1 MKQTKA
7 AYPKQFIAALAV
19 ILGLASVSLPGT
31 ANAAI
36 VSRNILKTFFQT
48 GDKPTQQQFAT
59 LIDSMVNI
67 SEDSGSLNLYFNYG
81 PAAGDH
87 TVSLGRA
94 WLFAQSSDDN
104 LINFQSGRSIG
115 PASLETKLVNIGLL
129 GSSSRWAG
137 QSGFLGL
144 QFELVDAGIIS
155 THYGF
160 VQMSVDGTSSST
172 PYAIHVDGFAYETT
186 ANTSITASS
195 VVPVPAAAWLFGSG
209 LLGLIG
215 MARRKP
221 A

>member
-1 MKQTKA
+1 MKSHIRRA
-7 AYPKQFIAALAV
+7 ATVLFV
-19 ILGLASVSLPGT
+19 VVLGASSA
-31 ANAAI
+31 ANAAV

-48 GDKPTQQQFAT
+48 GDKPTQSQFAT

-67 SEDSGSLNLYFNYG
+67 SEDRGSLNLYFDYG
-81 PAAGDH
+81 PAVGEH
-87 TVSLGRA
+87 SVSLGRA

-104 LINFQSGRSIG
+104 LINFQSGRDIG
-115 PASLETKLVNIGLL
+115 PASLETKLVNLGLL
-129 GSSSRWAG
+129 GTSSRWAG

-144 QFELVDAGIIS
+144 QFELLDAGIVS

-160 VQMSVDGTSSST
+160 VQMSVDGASSST

-195 VVPVPAAAWLFGSG
+195 VVPVPAAVWLFGSG

-215 MARRKP
+215 MVRRK
-221 A
+221 AA

>member
-1 MKQTKA
+1 MKFHLRRA
-7 AYPKQFIAALAV
+7 ATALFVVA
-19 ILGLASVSLPGT
+19 LGVSPV
-31 ANAAI
+31 ANAAL

-48 GDKPTQQQFAT
+48 GDVPTQQQFAT

-67 SEDSGSLNLYFNYG
+67 SEDGDRLNLYFDYG
-81 PAAGDH
+81 PTVGDH

-94 WLFAQSSDDN
+94 WLFAQSSDGN

-115 PASLETKLVNIGLL
+115 PASLEQVLVKGGLL
-129 GSSSRWAG
+129 GASSLWAG

-160 VQMSVDGTSSST
+160 VQMSVDDASSLT

-195 VVPVPAAAWLFGSG
+195 VVPVPAAFWLFGSG

-215 MARRKP
+215 MTHRK
-221 A
+221 AA